1 MSPIIR
7 GVLLGAGVAAACLVV
22 LWLSLVAGTWL
33 AVEAATGSPMSGR
46 LFGGLVLAGAAVLLA
61 RGLALLAR
69 DLRQP
74 ERRR

>member
-7 GVLLGAGVAAACLVV
+7 GVLVGAGVAAACLTA

-33 AVEAATGSPMSGR
+33 AVESATGSPTPGR
-46 LFGGLVLAGAAVLLA
+46 LGGALVLAGAAVLLA
-61 RGLALLAR
+61 RGLALLVD
-69 DLRQP
+69 DLRS